1 MNWRRIRMEF
11 ITFITSI
18 TIPVGIILGSIFAF
32 LGYPYG
38 LPLLIAGI
46 VSVPIYVWNVKEIR
60 GKRC

>member
-18 TIPVGIILGSIFAF
+18 TIPVGIIMGSTFAF
-32 LGYPYG
+32 HGYPYG

-46 VSVPIYVWNVKEIR
+46 VSVPIYVWNVK
-60 GKRC
+60 